1 MPGSSAELFLDYIDA
16 QDLPMDTLAAR
27 GKRYDAVE
35 ILTPALAAG
44 RHWQTVYVSSFAPQ
58 NCERAGTG
66 CSDDLLLGALLNPQ
80 ALPGARHWCDGT
92 PRGTCTCRRA

>member
-44 RHWQTVYVSSFAPQ
+44 RHWQTVYVCGLQDGPGRIRRYAARSSKLV
-58 NCERAGTG
+58 
-66 CSDDLLLGALLNPQ
+66 S
-80 ALPGARHWCDGT
+80 
-92 PRGTCTCRRA
+92 